1 MDDLFIRLETTD
13 SHIQS
18 PSVRQQPPR
27 ISEKSDDASLQVTR
41 LREDLERLYLV
52 TQALWQM
59 VKTATGATDEQLQ
72 ERIRQIDAEDGR
84 IDGKNTEVTRPI
96 DCPVCHR
103 RILSGQS
110 FCLYCGAEAEASP
123 FRHHGH

>member
-1 MDDLFIRLETTD
+1 MDPLLIRLETPD
-13 SHIQS
+13 SQMQS
-18 PSVRQQPPR
+18 STMRQEYSR

-41 LREDLERLYLV
+41 LREDLERLYLI

-72 ERIRQIDAEDGR
+72 EKIRQIDAEDGR
-84 IDGKNTEVTRPI
+84 SDGRNTEVTRPI

-110 FCLYCGAEAEASP
+110 FCLYCGAAAEAGP

>member
-1 MDDLFIRLETTD
+1 MDPLLIRLETPD
-13 SHIQS
+13 SQMQS
-18 PSVRQQPPR
+18 STVRQEYSR

-41 LREDLERLYLV
+41 LREDLERLYLI

-72 ERIRQIDAEDGR
+72 EKIRQIDVEDGR
-84 IDGKNTEVTRPI
+84 SDGKNTEVTRPI

-103 RILSGQS
+103 RILSGQT
-110 FCLYCGAEAEASP
+110 FCLYCGAEAETSP

>member
-1 MDDLFIRLETTD
+1 MDPLLIRLETPD
-13 SHIQS
+13 SQMQS
-18 PSVRQQPPR
+18 STMRQEYSR

-41 LREDLERLYLV
+41 LREDLERLYLI

-72 ERIRQIDAEDGR
+72 EKIRQIDAEDGR
-84 IDGKNTEVTRPI
+84 SDGRNTEVTRPI

-110 FCLYCGAEAEASP
+110 FCLYCGAAAEASP